1 MPLRSTGREVS
12 PGPSGRVNQTG
23 DEREETEGV
32 ELAAGGSSVPLLVH
46 PRQAGSESEGRQQR
60 EQMRA
65 ASLRSLLQR
74 NGDRWL
80 LDGVASF
87 LMMGET

>member
-1 MPLRSTGREVS
+1 MS
-12 PGPSGRVNQTG
+12 PGPRLREHSSGRVNQTG
-23 DEREETEGV
+23 DEREKTEGG

-46 PRQAGSESEGRQQR
+46 SRQAGSESEGRKQR
-60 EQMRA
+60 DQMRA

-74 NGDRWL
+74 NGDRRL
-80 LDGVASF
+80 PDGVASF